1 MNAPLRRAGVVI
13 LVLFGLL
20 FLNLNYVQAYKA
32 DSYRTNEHNARVLYS
47 EYERQRGSIILNDN
61 STIAAQSSATTDNLK
76 YLRSYPL
83 GAVYAQILGFRSVNG
98 GAAGV
103 ERSQNDFLSG
113 RSAALFGDR
122 FKEAFTGNKT
132 PGGSV
137 VVTLSKAA
145 QQTAYNQLINNKVGA
160 ASGAAVALDP
170 QTGAILAMVSTPSYD
185 PNTLTVHD
193 TDAAASAY
201 QALEANKLQP
211 LFNRAISGT
220 YPPGSTMKV
229 IISAAALSTGQY
241 TPQTMIPAGDSYTP
255 VPGGGFSIHNAED
268 ETCPSATVTLNDALT
283 RSCNTGF
290 AQLGVNLGSDKIN
303 QMARAFGFENDDL
316 TIDGSGNLVIRVA
329 ASHVGDLSNGNG
341 ADDPNKVAQSSIGQL
356 EVKETPLQ
364 DAMVAAAVANGGQ
377 LMRPYIVQKELAPDL
392 TTAHE
397 TDPKVLSTPMSGQV
411 AADLQGMMI
420 SVVQNGTGK
429 KAQIPG
435 FQVGG
440 KTGTAQN
447 DPGKKDHGW
456 FIGFAMKNG
465 KPICAVA
472 VFLENAG
479 SGGSGEAARIS
490 GEIMKSIIAEK
501 GIK

>member
-13 LVLFGLL
+13 IALFGLL
-20 FLNLNYVQAYKA
+20 FVNLNYIQAYKA

-47 EYERQRGSIILNDN
+47 EYERERGRILLADG
-61 STIAAQSSATTDNLK
+61 TIVAESKATTDNLK

-83 GAVYAQILGFRSVNG
+83 GAAYAQIIGYRSVGG

-113 RSAALFGDR
+113 NAAALFGDR
-122 FKEAFTGNKT
+122 FKEMFTGSRT

-145 QQTAYNQLINNKVGA
+145 QQTAYNQLMNNKVGA
-160 ASGAAVALDP
+160 KSGAAVALDP
-170 QTGAILAMVSTPSYD
+170 RTGAILAMVSTPSYD

-193 TDAAASAY
+193 TTAADAANRE
-201 QALEANKLQP
+201 LEANKLEP

-229 IISAAALSTGQY
+229 IISAAALATGTY
-241 TPQTMIPAGDSYTP
+241 TPQTLIPAGESYTP
-255 VPGGGFSIHNAED
+255 VQGGGFTIHNAE
-268 ETCPSATVTLNDALT
+268 EEICPGAQATLIQALT
-283 RSCNTGF
+283 ESCNTGF
-290 AQLGVNLGSDKIN
+290 AQLGVTLGGDKVTD
-303 QMARAFGFENDDL
+303 MARAFGFENDDL

-329 ASHVGDLSNGNG
+329 ASQVGDLSNGSG

-356 EVKETPLQ
+356 NVRETPLQ
-364 DAMVAAAVANGGQ
+364 DAMVAAAVANGGA
-377 LMRPYIVQKELAPDL
+377 LMKPYVVQRQLAPDL
-392 TTAHE
+392 TVAHE
-397 TDPKVLSTPMSGQV
+397 TDTKELGRPMSGQV
-411 AADLQGMMI
+411 AADLQTMMI
-420 SVVQNGTGK
+420 SVVTSGTGK

-447 DPGKKDHGW
+447 ATGKQDHGW
-456 FIGFAMKNG
+456 FIGFAMKDG

-472 VFLENAG
+472 VFLDEAG
-479 SGGSGEAARIS
+479 KGGSGEAARIS

-501 GIK
+501 GLK